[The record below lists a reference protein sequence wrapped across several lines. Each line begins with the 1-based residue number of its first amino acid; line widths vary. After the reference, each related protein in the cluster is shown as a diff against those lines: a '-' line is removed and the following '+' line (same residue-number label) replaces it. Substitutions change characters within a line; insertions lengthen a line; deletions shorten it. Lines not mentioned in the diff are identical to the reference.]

1 MLAEATYHNTTGKP
15 QGYLFSSSTSRLSQP
30 GQPPTP
36 STLPKLVLPRSEKNI
51 SQLKSSFTYLERF
64 TCNFLTT
71 NYKTT
76 RRQHSLKPVIRRIP
90 GYALKPVRMKIHG
103 FDDKKFKKF
112 TAEKEIRN
120 EYFVDQKLP
129 FNYPKAYNEGRP

>member
-1 MLAEATYHNTTGKP
+1 
-15 QGYLFSSSTSRLSQP
+15 
-30 GQPPTP
+30 
-36 STLPKLVLPRSEKNI
+36 
-51 SQLKSSFTYLERF
+51 
-64 TCNFLTT
+64 
-71 NYKTT
+71 
-76 RRQHSLKPVIRRIP
+76 
-90 GYALKPVRMKIHG
+90 MKIHG